1 MNKIVAVLEEIAI
14 ILCIIVLV
22 LSHNLPLVYKLVS
35 PPLFVLIPILLI
47 LLFFQKKED

>member
-1 MNKIVAVLEEIAI
+1 MNKTIAILEGIAI

-22 LSHNLPLVYKLVS
+22 LSHNLPLLYKLIS